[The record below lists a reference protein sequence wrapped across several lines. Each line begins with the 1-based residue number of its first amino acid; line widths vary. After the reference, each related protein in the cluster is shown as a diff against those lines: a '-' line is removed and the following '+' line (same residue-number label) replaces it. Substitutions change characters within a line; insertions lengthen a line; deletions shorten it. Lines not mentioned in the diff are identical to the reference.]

1 LSWSGLWVAWRR
13 ENGENSR
20 SWETEAIMSAETGAL
35 GTVKDPGDHCFEAGM
50 PRVETHAKDA

>member
-1 LSWSGLWVAWRR
+1 
-13 ENGENSR
+13 
-20 SWETEAIMSAETGAL
+20 MSAETGAL